1 MQMYSVF
8 IGFIINTILFMTHFH
23 KFNKH
28 SQFMTYVK
36 CVFRLL
42 IYDVLLFVDCV
53 IKYYHDVR
61 TMSLQMFF
69 FKDDVENTIA

>member
-8 IGFIINTILFMTHFH
+8 IGFIITTILFMTHFH

-28 SQFMTYVK
+28 NQFMTYVK

-53 IKYYHDVR
+53 IKY
-61 TMSLQMFF
+61 
-69 FKDDVENTIA
+69 